1 MAGLWVTPADLGA
14 QWENSEY
21 ADDACKAASYLLWAL
36 SGRRYTGTTK
46 VTEHY
51 IRFAPLINT
60 HLIREAS
67 IIYSHIDETLP
78 LVKPWATNETRIRLR
93 GQPVQKVHA
102 VRNANGGI
110 VSEDT
115 YYIVDHSAIY
125 FYRPALI
132 IPADIEI
139 TYTYGMNPPLLGK
152 MAARRVATEF
162 IKLWTGHEDCAL
174 PERVTSVT
182 RQGVS
187 YTVLDSQDFLEE
199 MRLGIYEIDLFLKTV
214 NPNKAQRRSKVYTPD
229 LPHARR
235 YSPPQLSYTKSAFD
249 FTVSKTGGTK
259 TLTLTALN
267 AAYLA
272 TGTWTFEL
280 ILRSNG
286 STRSVTVTNGAVLTV
301 TGATTGTI
309 ALTVSYVNVYDA
321 LKMMSAGVWD
331 LYATNTS
338 NQKTLVA
345 SANLILD
352 MSI

>member
-1 MAGLWVTPADLGA
+1 MAGLWVTPADLGPA
-14 QWENSEY
+14 LENSPY

-36 SGRRYTGTTK
+36 SGRKYTGTTT

-60 HLIREAS
+60 HLIREAA

-93 GQPVQKVHA
+93 GQPVQEVHA
-102 VRNANGGI
+102 VRNANGGL

-115 YYIVDHSAIY
+115 YYVVDHSAVY

-139 TYTYGMNPPLLGK
+139 TYTYGIDPPLLGK

-162 IKLWTGHEDCAL
+162 IKLWNGSEDCAL
-174 PERVTSVT
+174 PERVTSVS

-214 NPNKAQRRSKVYTPD
+214 NPNKAQRRSKVFTPD

-235 YSPPQLSYTKSAFD
+235 YAPVPLKYPATSYD
-249 FTVSKTGGTK
+249 FTVSKRGGTK
-259 TLTLTALN
+259 TMTLAFLD

-272 TGTWTFEL
+272 AGTWTLEL

-286 STRSVTVTNGAVLTV
+286 STRSITVANGAVLTV
-301 TGATTGTI
+301 TGAG
-309 ALTVSYVNVYDA
+309 AGNVRLNVPYTDVYEA
-321 LKMMSAGVWD
+321 LKMHTSGVWD

-338 NQKTLVA
+338 NQRSLVA

-352 MSI
+352 LSI

>member
-21 ADDACKAASYLLWAL
+21 ADDACKAASYLLWVL
-36 SGRRYTGTTK
+36 SGRRYTGTTT

-60 HLIREAS
+60 HLIREAA

-93 GQPVQKVHA
+93 GQPVQEVHA

-110 VSEDT
+110 VSPDT
-115 YYIVDHSAIY
+115 YYVVDHSAVY

-139 TYTYGMNPPLLGK
+139 TYTYGTNPPLLGK
-152 MAARRVATEF
+152 MAARRIATEF
-162 IKLWTGHEDCAL
+162 IKLWMGHEDCAL

-214 NPNKAQRRSKVYTPD
+214 NPNKAQKRSKVYTPD

-235 YSPPQLSYTKSAFD
+235 YSPPSYAYSRSSFD
-249 FTVSKTGGTK
+249 FTVSKRGGTK
-259 TLTLTALN
+259 TLALSDIDAEYLGTESGWTL
-267 AAYLA
+267 
-272 TGTWTFEL
+272 EL

-286 STRSVTVTNGAVLTV
+286 ATRSVSVPGGAVV
-301 TGATTGTI
+301 DGTEVVF
-309 ALTVSYVNVYDA
+309 TVSYSNVYDA

-331 LYATNTS
+331 LYATN
-338 NQKTLVA
+338 NAGQKTLVA

-352 MSI
+352 MSV